1 MLKPNQNRN
10 NSLITFDTRKPLY
23 LIYNYSHYLRF
34 LQSIKC
40 SIWNAVQLVGTEKS
54 KGIINTMRFSI
65 FWRACFAP
73 TRYLSRRRSALRWS
87 HEKHTDSKNLH
98 SSYMSGNGINCKN
111 LIRITMQ
118 PHKTCGVNLVT
129 DTYRYR
135 SLVQRAKVS
144 FDIALIKL
152 FWRSLRMKNKT
163 HDYQMYR
170 Y

>member
-1 MLKPNQNRN
+1 MQE
-10 NSLITFDTRKPLY
+10 
-23 LIYNYSHYLRF
+23 LRI
-34 LQSIKC
+34 IK
-40 SIWNAVQLVGTEKS
+40 
-54 KGIINTMRFSI
+54 
-65 FWRACFAP
+65 
-73 TRYLSRRRSALRWS
+73 
-87 HEKHTDSKNLH
+87 
-98 SSYMSGNGINCKN
+98 
-111 LIRITMQ
+111 Q